1 MDTQNIVKEEF
12 YFAAAVVVKNFP
24 TTQRS
29 NYLEM
34 LRQKMKEQASPKVQ
48 FNDWCW
54 LAFLKFTRKLK
65 YFDFDT
71 GERGDGRR
79 RNYDCRR

>member
-34 LRQKMKEQASPKVQ
+34 LRQKMKEQACLKVQ
-48 FNDWCW
+48 FND
-54 LAFLKFTRKLK
+54 
-65 YFDFDT
+65 
-71 GERGDGRR
+71 
-79 RNYDCRR
+79 